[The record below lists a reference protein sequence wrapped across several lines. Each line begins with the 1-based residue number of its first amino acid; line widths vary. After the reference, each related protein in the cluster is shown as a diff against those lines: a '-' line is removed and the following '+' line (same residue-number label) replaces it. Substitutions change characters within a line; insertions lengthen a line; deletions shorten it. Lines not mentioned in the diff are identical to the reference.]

1 MKKQRESIWNL
12 SFYNIYNA
20 MNPNLVFVET
30 RTPDY
35 WATPQ
40 KEDGLTVE
48 TIDVKVKKLTIL
60 PIVPS
65 FSYTLKF

>member
-1 MKKQRESIWNL
+1 
-12 SFYNIYNA
+12 